1 MLQSSTLGVVLV
13 LMSLKK
19 SGIELELLEDLPVTP
34 VEVGEALHDEQVL
47 GVDYLQPHQARERR
61 MICTMG
67 NLPWFIINSLKETD
81 WLRSLKNKLLANFP
95 VTVLS
100 TLCFECCRHG
110 MHAICSW
117 YVVVLFRSS
126 VLQRMEQIERS
137 IRFIGRGGIAPRLR
151 FRRVV
156 STRRARGSLI
166 IIIIQAFQ
174 CYQC

>member
-1 MLQSSTLGVVLV
+1 
-13 LMSLKK
+13 
-19 SGIELELLEDLPVTP
+19 
-34 VEVGEALHDEQVL
+34 
-47 GVDYLQPHQARERR
+47 

-67 NLPWFIINSLKETD
+67 FLPWFIINSLKETD

-126 VLQRMEQIERS
+126 VLQRMEHIERS
-137 IRFIGRGGIAPRLR
+137 IRFVGRGGVASQPQIMIGSDGVDESCPLAA
-151 FRRVV
+151 RVGHQSSSSFMHSLSGHTGLGMTATQHTW
-156 STRRARGSLI
+156 STRYPIGAVLVSAAPI
-166 IIIIQAFQ
+166 H
-174 CYQC
+174 